1 MSEKYF
7 PFPSVNGD
15 RKYGVSDWVG
25 YFAPLITN
33 GVFGG
38 GDKLKITAGTGL
50 TVSVAAGEA
59 CINGYRY
66 TNTTPKTLT
75 LAAANAYYARIDRV
89 IVRWDKQARTMTAQV
104 LTGEPSSAPVAPSLI
119 RTDVVYDIC
128 LATVTV
134 PANAVAAGTIT
145 DTRADKDVCGTV
157 SLLLQLDAD
166 SITPALIGA
175 EPAKMVFTTKTVA
188 KTDWAG
194 DQTYANYPYRAAIP
208 LSGVTDEML
217 AEVILAP
224 DNAASGEFAAVN
236 HTYNGGVYIYS
247 ASAPSVA
254 ITIPTIIVWGANL

>member
-1 MSEKYF
+1 MSENYF
-7 PFPSVNGD
+7 PFPSVDGD

-38 GDKLKITAGTGL
+38 DDKLKVTAGTGL

-66 TNTTPKTLT
+66 TNTTAKTLT
-75 LAAANAYYARIDRV
+75 LATANAYYARIDRI

-119 RTDVVYDIC
+119 RTAVVYDIC

-134 PANAVAAGTIT
+134 PANATAAGSIV

-166 SITPALIGA
+166 SITPTLIGA
-175 EPAKMVFTTKTVA
+175 EPAKTVFTAKTVA

-194 DQTYANYPYRAAIP
+194 DQTYTNYPYRAAMP
-208 LSGVTDEML
+208 LAGVTADML

-224 DNAASGEFAAVN
+224 DDAASGEFAAVN
-236 HTYNGGVYIYS
+236 STYNGGIYIYS

-254 ITIPTIIVWGANL
+254 ITIPTIIVWGAN

>member
-1 MSEKYF
+1 MSEKFF

-38 GDKLKITAGTGL
+38 GDKLKVTAGTGL

-75 LAAANAYYARIDRV
+75 LAAAHANYARKDRV

-104 LTGEPSSAPVAPSLI
+104 LTGNPSPSPVAPSLT
-119 RTDVVYDIC
+119 RTAVVYDIC
-128 LATVTV
+128 LATVAV
-134 PANAVAAGTIT
+134 PRNAAAAGTIT

-188 KTDWAG
+188 KTAWAG
-194 DQTYANYPYRAAIP
+194 DQTYTSYPYRAAIP
-208 LSGVTDEML
+208 LSGVTDQML

-224 DNAASGEFAAVN
+224 DDAASGEFAAVN
-236 HTYNGGVYIYS
+236 RTYNGGVYIYS
-247 ASAPSVA
+247 ASAPGKA
-254 ITIPTIIVWGANL
+254 ITIPTIVVWG

>member
-7 PFPSVNGD
+7 PFPSVDGD

-33 GVFGG
+33 GVFS
-38 GDKLKITAGTGL
+38 GDGKLKVTAGAGL

-66 TNTTPKTLT
+66 TNTTAKTLT

-104 LTGEPSSAPVAPSLI
+104 LTGEPSSAPVAPNLI
-119 RTDVVYDIC
+119 RTAVVYDIC

-134 PANAVAAGTIT
+134 PANAAAAGTIT

-175 EPAKMVFTTKTVA
+175 EPAKT
-188 KTDWAG
+188 
-194 DQTYANYPYRAAIP
+194 
-208 LSGVTDEML
+208 
-217 AEVILAP
+217 ILRQ
-224 DNAASGEFAAVN
+224 
-236 HTYNGGVYIYS
+236 NGRKD
-247 ASAPSVA
+247 
-254 ITIPTIIVWGANL
+254 

>member
-1 MSEKYF
+1 MSEKFF

-38 GDKLKITAGTGL
+38 GDKLKVTAGTGL

-119 RTDVVYDIC
+119 RTAVVYDIC

-145 DTRADKDVCGTV
+145 DTRKDKDVCGTV

-208 LSGVTDEML
+208 LTNVTEDMFADVVLPPTE
-217 AEVILAP
+217 
-224 DNAASGEFAAVN
+224 AASGNFASVN
-236 HTYNGGVYIYS
+236 RTYNGGVYLY
-247 ASAPSVA
+247 AAAAPTA
-254 ITIPTIIVWGANL
+254 ALTIPTIIVWR

>member
-1 MSEKYF
+1 MSENFF

-38 GDKLKITAGTGL
+38 GDKLKVTAGTGL

-119 RTDVVYDIC
+119 RTAVVYDIC

-134 PANAVAAGTIT
+134 PANATAAGTIT
-145 DTRADKDVCGTV
+145 DTREDKTVCGTV
-157 SLLLQLDAD
+157 SLLLQIDAD
-166 SITPALIGA
+166 SVTPALIGA

-194 DQTYANYPYRAAIP
+194 DQTYASYPYRAAIP